1 MPRTLLRA
9 PKTPQ
14 SAEQRAASARALKP
28 EGGQT
33 DRRSRSAAGGTGRHR
48 GQRRSRGRRGA
59 ARGGQGSR
67 CVRPAPG
74 ARPERREGWAL
85 WAAGG
90 ARAGAGA
97 LAPGRLRSPGTGQGW
112 SSERGAVRPESGPRA
127 SGGRAGTEKRS
138 FEKARRRR
146 DLNLNVLIKLRR
158 ILLATRRVS
167 AAWARHIVSRQR
179 GSSDRPL
186 GVLQG
191 RQASGRAR
199 DRARPARVWEAP
211 WTHAVPPDPARVTRV
226 TVD

>member
-1 MPRTLLRA
+1 MGR
-9 PKTPQ
+9 
-14 SAEQRAASARALKP
+14 
-28 EGGQT
+28 
-33 DRRSRSAAGGTGRHR
+33 RRST
-48 GQRRSRGRRGA
+48 SRGRGSGTRVAEVTGNGA
-59 ARGGQGSR
+59 GLEQ
-67 CVRPAPG
+67 
-74 ARPERREGWAL
+74 REG
-85 WAAGG
+85 
-90 ARAGAGA
+90 R
-97 LAPGRLRSPGTGQGW
+97 RD
-112 SSERGAVRPESGPRA
+112 PEAGPRA

-167 AAWARHIVSRQR
+167 AAWARHIASRQR